1 MTIKRYDVCLFWQ
14 VIVAG
19 GTMKP
24 NTEFRDR
31 LFTSAGAASDRIVE
45 FSCDHIIPPENI
57 LPIIVTKGPQRE
69 PLLFNYE
76 NRLSLVSIHKSLA
89 LFVVS

>member
-1 MTIKRYDVCLFWQ
+1 MYINFLQ

-24 NTEFRDR
+24 IDEFRNR
-31 LFTSAGAASDRIVE
+31 LFINAGANPGRVKE

-57 LPIIVTKGPQRE
+57 LPIIFTKGSNQE
-69 PLLFNYE
+69 TLLFNYE
-76 NRLSLVSIHKSLA
+76 NRFSMVLN
-89 LFVVS
+89 